1 MDSFIKMLN
10 KCVDKRFGTKTVNS
24 LARPEPTGPP
34 RTSPL
39 FSVKAVPTLQ
49 SKSSQLVEYE
59 TKVTV
64 KIQLQHC
71 TTIHQLL
78 VILLVQRGLLSD
90 KVPFPNQLL
99 GSDNFPSYIELVRH
113 VAAICLLQTKR
124 DPYSISNDSFTNH
137 MRFHTVICIP

>member
-1 MDSFIKMLN
+1 MLTN
-10 KCVDKRFGTKTVNS
+10 VSELTLFTLWPDLS
-24 LARPEPTGPP
+24 LLGLRELVP
-34 RTSPL
+34 S
-39 FSVKAVPTLQ
+39 SVSKAVSTLQ

-78 VILLVQRGLLSD
+78 MILLVQRGLLSD

-99 GSDNFPSYIELVRH
+99 GSSNFPSYIELVRH
-113 VAAICLLQTKR
+113 VAAICLPP
-124 DPYSISNDSFTNH
+124 D
-137 MRFHTVICIP
+137 